1 MDSTTIGV
9 ILNVVLGLA
18 TFLLKNAY
26 ADLKEDNK
34 SLWEEVRYI
43 RDKYYK
49 REDFSEFKSE
59 LWSRLDR
66 IEDDLKRQIQEQ
78 AK

>member
-1 MDSTTIGV
+1 M
-9 ILNVVLGLA
+9 LGLA